1 MFQALIPKYNA
12 SRVIALAMTL
22 LILLSFSGNVA
33 LQSVFGQVP
42 AAILPS
48 TKSNIISPNHPST
61 SNFAQLPVTV
71 RNSGNT
77 LTIQTTNV
85 IQGSSANLLKSQEAM
100 IKKAV
105 VTDISNAVLIAK
117 GSVTSNISVGV
128 NAKVINQL
136 ANNRVSTTQGLDFT
150 KKLVAAELAIAI
162 NATNNNTAGAHT
174 TTTIAQQQQQIP
186 KVVVDNQAICSGILS
201 STSAT
206 CDFTITI
213 HR

>member
-48 TKSNIISPNHPST
+48 NKSNIITSNHTST

-85 IQGSSANLLKSQEAM
+85 IQGSSANLLKAQEAM

-117 GSVTSNISVGV
+117 GSVTSNILVSV

-150 KKLVAAELAIAI
+150 KKLVAAELANAI
-162 NATNNNTAGAHT
+162 NATNYNTAGAHT
-174 TTTIAQQQQQIP
+174 TTMAQQQQIP